1 MYWYQSH
8 SLVFIRTGN
17 TWNEMALSQK
27 TALCVLCGLQK
38 GLWQNKPH
46 TFMAMHSIGVS
57 QRIIAVLQ
65 SMYASAS
72 SCIRISSN
80 EATDLFKCPR
90 GIRHGCILS
99 PLLHS
104 RVGKRI
110 TMRELNF
117 SMVIRNI
124 LDIIM
129 YADDVVLLKCCRSK
143 ETHHHLI
150 RLFPKEE
157 TISQY
162 R

>member
-1 MYWYQSH
+1 MSADC
-8 SLVFIRTGN
+8 R
-17 TWNEMALSQK
+17 ALSK
-27 TALCVLCGLQK
+27 S
-38 GLWQNKPH
+38 
-46 TFMAMHSIGVS
+46 FF
-57 QRIIAVLQ
+57 
-65 SMYASAS
+65 
-72 SCIRISSN
+72 IRISSN

-157 TISQY
+157 INTCRQKPKYVSLVGIEVLMYNNHILESAV
-162 R
+162 

>member
-1 MYWYQSH
+1 MSC
-8 SLVFIRTGN
+8 LPCVFTDMSADCR
-17 TWNEMALSQK
+17 ALSK
-27 TALCVLCGLQK
+27 S
-38 GLWQNKPH
+38 
-46 TFMAMHSIGVS
+46 FF
-57 QRIIAVLQ
+57 
-65 SMYASAS
+65 
-72 SCIRISSN
+72 IRISSN

-117 SMVIRNI
+117 SM
-124 LDIIM
+124 
-129 YADDVVLLKCCRSK
+129 CCRSK

-157 TISQY
+157 TRSQY